1 MEQFDLFMRIGPELA
16 VKFIVA
22 ALCGGA
28 IGMER
33 EVTGKPAGLR
43 TSILISIG
51 SMLFTVMS
59 VHLAALSNGDPTRIA
74 AQIVS
79 GIGFLGAG
87 VILHRDGGVKGMT
100 TAAMIWLMAALGVM
114 IGAGYLLSAM
124 AISLATVVT
133 ILLLGRVEVWVH
145 RRHGR
150 YYRYLIRNDEASRQL
165 VTALIESFEE
175 DINAFELRPDEDSE
189 SLLLSFSYIGANLGR
204 RDLLND
210 LGRIPGTRRYRSD
223 EEDISGNAMK
233 N

>member
-133 ILLLGRVEVWVH
+133 ILLLGRVETWIH
-145 RRHGR
+145 RRHR
-150 YYRYLIRNDEASRQL
+150 RCYTYLVGDHEETKRL

-175 DINAFELRPDEDSE
+175 DVPSFELLPAEKSGELILR
-189 SLLLSFSYIGANLGR
+189 FTYIGDNSGR
-204 RDLLND
+204 RELLQDLR
-210 LGRIPGTRRYRSD
+210 RIPGIRRYRPEDDMGD
-223 EEDISGNAMK
+223 EKSR
-233 N
+233 